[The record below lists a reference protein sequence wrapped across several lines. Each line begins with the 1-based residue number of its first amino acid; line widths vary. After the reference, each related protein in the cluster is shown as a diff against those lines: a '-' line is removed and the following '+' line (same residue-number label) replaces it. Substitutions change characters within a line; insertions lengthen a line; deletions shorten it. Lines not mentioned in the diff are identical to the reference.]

1 MEIPSKVSGEIPE
14 ITVLLSDK
22 FGTVYKPFHCA
33 ICGNI
38 VFEYNEQYI
47 RSIIPS
53 GRPEIGKAG
62 KIYRCSGVI
71 TIHGTGQLYDILY
84 QVMEASF
91 NLETINEIRSTIA
104 LLSQASE
111 NKFNTRCKARY
122 YIS

>member
-22 FGTVYKPFHCA
+22 FGTIYKPFHCVV
-33 ICGNI
+33 CGNI
-38 VFEYNEQYI
+38 VFEYNEDHI

-71 TIHGTGQLYDILY
+71 TIHGTGQLYDILF
-84 QVMEASF
+84 QTMEAAF
-91 NLETINEIRSTIA
+91 NSETLGEIRSTIT
-104 LLSQASE
+104 LLSQTTD

-122 YIS
+122 YVS

>member
-22 FGTVYKPFHCA
+22 FGTVYKPFHCVV
-33 ICGNI
+33 CGNI
-38 VFEYNEQYI
+38 VFEYNEDNI

-53 GRPEIGKAG
+53 GRPILGKAG